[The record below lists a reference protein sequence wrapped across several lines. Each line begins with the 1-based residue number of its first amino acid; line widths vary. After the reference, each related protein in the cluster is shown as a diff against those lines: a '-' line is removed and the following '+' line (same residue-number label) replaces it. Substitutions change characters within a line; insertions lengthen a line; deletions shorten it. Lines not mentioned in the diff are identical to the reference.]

1 MQAQRLPAR
10 HGALWLLASFRL
22 FRSNPPLMTAL
33 TMGYM
38 AAMVFINFLPL
49 VGPIVLPLVLPLLTL
64 VLANGCHAVERG
76 QPAHPLRLA
85 QGVKKNQV
93 SLVRLGGLQLV
104 GSLLILGIN
113 TVLESAFPLLEGIEQ
128 AAPDQIES
136 GAMVAFMARLVI
148 VAAPVLLAFWFAPLL
163 VGWEDT
169 PALKALFFSV
179 IASLRNWRAFAT
191 YGLTVALVGVAL
203 PGLII
208 VIAALISPGFASAL
222 SFALRMM
229 VIFVLAPT
237 LAASVYVSY
246 RDVFRSDLA
255 PQEPPAADTTADA

>member
-22 FRSNPPLMTAL
+22 FRANPPLMTAL

-64 VLANGCHAVERG
+64 VLANGCSALERG

-85 QGVKKNQV
+85 RGVKKNQV

-113 TVLESAFPLLEGIEQ
+113 TALESLFPLLDGLEQ
-128 AAPDQIES
+128 SAPDQIES
-136 GAMVAFMARLVI
+136 AAMVAFMARLVI

-163 VGWEDT
+163 VGWE
-169 PALKALFFSV
+169 
-179 IASLRNWRAFAT
+179 
-191 YGLTVALVGVAL
+191 
-203 PGLII
+203 
-208 VIAALISPGFASAL
+208 
-222 SFALRMM
+222 
-229 VIFVLAPT
+229 
-237 LAASVYVSY
+237 
-246 RDVFRSDLA
+246 
-255 PQEPPAADTTADA
+255 